1 MKKHLLM
8 FKFQS
13 MIHRSPW
20 TWLAISAIALCLSPG
35 SVDAQDTFDF
45 AHKILPVLKKH
56 CAQCHTGEQKKGGL
70 SLNTRESML
79 SGGESGAEI
88 LSKDAAS
95 SELIERV
102 TSKDPDL
109 RMPPEGPGLS
119 DDEIISVK
127 QWVQAGLP
135 WEPGFSFGKQT
146 YEPPL
151 LPRKPVLP
159 EPSSPNRKHPIDRI
173 LDADRATRSLAPL
186 AVIDD
191 MQFVRRVYLDLIG
204 LLPTPEQTDKFL
216 ADKSA
221 DKRQRLIRSL
231 LDQEI
236 QYTEHWLTF
245 WNDLLRNDYSG
256 TGFITNGR
264 TQISKWLYD
273 ALIHN
278 KPYDAMAREL
288 IAPLSG
294 ESAGFANGIRWRG
307 EVSAGQTVEIQFA
320 QSLGQAF
327 LGINLKCASCH
338 DSFIDRWTLKD
349 AYGLAAVYSNTPLK
363 IHRCDKPTGQTAK
376 PGWLFEELGTINADA
391 PQPERL
397 QQLANLMTHPQNGR
411 FARTIVN
418 RLWHRMMGYG
428 IVHPTDAM
436 QSQPWNEDLLDYLAV
451 DFVEKRYNLKELL
464 YTIASSDAYQAPT
477 EPLQEKESSEAYV
490 YQGPR
495 ARRMTAEQF
504 VDSVWQL
511 TGAGPAKFDAPVVR
525 GKPATVDST
534 NPKANDSIGQWIW
547 SETAQ
552 SPSVPP
558 SGERITLRQTFVLS
572 KLPEKAFGVITCDNE
587 YRLWINNRLIAE
599 DKNWESLESFDA
611 VSSLKIGE
619 NQILVEA
626 INGGNGPNPAALFF
640 EMKLIDPQDTITVA
654 SSDRWQYTTATPD
667 SSGKFA
673 ADVTDWK
680 NALVVN
686 GPWAARLKNEI
697 ATGLSGDG
705 STGSMVRA
713 SLVKADPLMRSLGRP
728 NRDQIVSMRPTE
740 LTTLEA
746 MDLSNGQTLADWLQ
760 RGALQWNSRMG
771 TAPGQIQS
779 SEDLID
785 TIYLHALSRHPRTE
799 ELQTVL
805 EMIGPT
811 LELTELE
818 DILWSVV
825 MLPEFQYIR

>member
-1 MKKHLLM
+1 
-8 FKFQS
+8 

-221 DKRQRLIRSL
+221 DKRQRLTRSL

-376 PGWLFEELGTINADA
+376 PGWLFEELGTINADT

>member
-1 MKKHLLM
+1 
-8 FKFQS
+8 

-376 PGWLFEELGTINADA
+376 PGWLFEELGTINADT

>member
-1 MKKHLLM
+1 
-8 FKFQS
+8 

-191 MQFVRRVYLDLIG
+191 TQFVRRVYLDLIG

-376 PGWLFEELGTINADA
+376 PGWLFEELGTINADT

-451 DFVEKRYNLKELL
+451 DFVEKGYNLKELL